1 MKDLAEAIA
10 VLFTRLDAVEQRVHS
25 FEAVEQ
31 RLRSFE
37 AVETRLRAVDELD
50 RRIRDFDAL
59 ERRVRALEQHSA
71 PGLPEPGQ
79 VIDSAAPLLP
89 AEIPSGEQISSI
101 FLVLGKALLGI
112 AGAYV
117 LRALEESAVLPRML
131 VAGIAIVYAIAWLI
145 VASRATPL
153 ARFAAV
159 LYSGTSALILAPM
172 LWELTMRFHVLAP
185 MAAAAVLGLYVAVA
199 TLQAWRRHSSFACP
213 VATAAAALTA
223 LALSIVTHVMLPFL
237 VLLLA
242 MVAINEYRA
251 SRGLSNGARMLIAA
265 VADCTVWILLYL
277 YRVPPSAGAD
287 YPATGTAVLIAIPGL
302 LFLLAA
308 SGVVFRAV
316 VLRKR
321 ITAFDSTQ
329 AVIAFLLAGCGPLL
343 VIPNASP
350 RVVGVICLV
359 FGSACYAAAFRIF
372 RGDTSRRN
380 FRVFTLWSAALT
392 LAGAFLTF
400 PQSWAASALALAA
413 VVCIAAVRRLN
424 CIALE
429 AHAAVYLAV
438 AASTSGLLTYAFQSL
453 AGVMPSTVSPAILLV
468 SACALIC
475 YASVRELDS
484 ENWRLQLLHLLLAA
498 LAAGCVTSLISQ
510 ALSSLVALAVTTS
523 AFHIAFLRTL
533 VLCGIALA
541 LALAGS
547 HWHRLQMRR
556 VAYAVLSFLAAKLVF
571 EDLRHGHLAFIAAS
585 IFLFALTLI
594 AVPRLAR
601 SR

>member
-1 MKDLAEAIA
+1 
-10 VLFTRLDAVEQRVHS
+10 VEQRLRS
-25 FEAVEQ
+25 FEAVETRLRSFEAVET

-37 AVETRLRAVDELD
+37 AVETRLRAVDELE

-59 ERRVRALEQHSA
+59 DRRVRALEQHSA
-71 PGLPEPGQ
+71 PALPEPGQ

-89 AEIPSGEQISSI
+89 TEIPSGEQISSV
-101 FLVLGKALLGI
+101 FLVLGKSLLGI

-117 LRALEESAVLPRML
+117 LRALEESAFLPRL
-131 VAGIAIVYAIAWLI
+131 IVAALAIAYAIAWLLA
-145 VASRATPL
+145 ASRTASPRRL
-153 ARFAAV
+153 IAV

-185 MAAAAVLGLYVAVA
+185 VTAAAVLGLYVAVA
-199 TLQAWRRHSSFACP
+199 TLQAWRRHSSFACS

-223 LALSIVTHVMLPFL
+223 LTLSIVTHVMLPFL

-242 MVAINEYRA
+242 MVAISEYRA
-251 SRGLSNGARMLIAA
+251 SRGLGNGARMLIAA
-265 VADCTVWILLYL
+265 VADGAVWILLYL
-277 YRVPPSAGAD
+277 YRMPPSARAD
-287 YPATGTAVLIAIPGL
+287 YPAIGTAVLIAIPGV

-308 SGVVFRAV
+308 AGVVFRTV
-316 VLRKR
+316 VLGKR

-329 AVIAFLLAGCGPLL
+329 AVLAFLLAGCGPLL

-359 FGSACYAAAFRIF
+359 FASACYAAAFRIF
-372 RGDTSRRN
+372 RGDASRRN

-392 LAGAFLTF
+392 LAGAVLTF

-413 VVCIAAVRRLN
+413 VVCIAVARRLN
-424 CIALE
+424 CIALQ
-429 AHAAVYLAV
+429 AHAVLYLAV
-438 AASTSGLLTYAFQSL
+438 AASTSGLLTYAVQSL
-453 AGVMPSTVSPAILLV
+453 AGVMPSTVSPADLLV
-468 SACALIC
+468 SACALVC
-475 YASVRELDS
+475 YASVREREG
-484 ENWRLQLLHLLLAA
+484 ENWQWQLLHLVLAA
-498 LAAGCVTSLISQ
+498 LTISVISALITHATLSLAALFLSTSD
-510 ALSSLVALAVTTS
+510 
-523 AFHIAFLRTL
+523 FHIAFLRTL
-533 VLCGIALA
+533 ALCCIALA
-541 LALAGS
+541 LAFAGAR
-547 HWHRLQMRR
+547 WCRPQMRR
-556 VAYAVLSFLAAKLVF
+556 IAYAVLAFVAAKLVF